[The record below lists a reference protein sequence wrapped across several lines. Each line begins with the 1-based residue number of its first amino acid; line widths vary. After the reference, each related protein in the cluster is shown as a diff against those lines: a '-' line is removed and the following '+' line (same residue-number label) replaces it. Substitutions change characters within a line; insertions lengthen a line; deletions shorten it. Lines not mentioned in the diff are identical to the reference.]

1 MFPDG
6 MKSIYARGKK
16 MSNRVTY
23 ILAGGRLSLPFLK
36 EQLDRHS
43 DRTIIAADRGL
54 EACVSLGIEP
64 DFVIGDFDSLDETIR
79 EEFLSQEK
87 NVTKLNPIK
96 DDTDT
101 EAALTLAF
109 EKTEGDIIILGG
121 TGTRLDHVLGNIG
134 ILGQGFAHGRSVEL
148 LDEHNRIRLADGP
161 VTIKKREQYGKYVSL
176 LPLTTEVKGV
186 TLEGFYYPLHE
197 FTLTSYTSIG
207 ISNEIVEEEARISF
221 DEGVLVIIES
231 KD

>member
-1 MFPDG
+1 M
-6 MKSIYARGKK
+6 
-16 MSNRVTY
+16 VTF
-23 ILAGGRLSLPFLK
+23 ILAGGNLSPSFLQQ
-36 EQLDRHS
+36 QLREHPKH
-43 DRTIIAADRGL
+43 TIIAADRGL

-64 DFVIGDFDSLDETIR
+64 DHVIGDFDSLDPKVKAS
-79 EEFLSQEK
+79 FLAKEK

-101 EAALTLAF
+101 EAALALAF
-109 EKTEGDIIILGG
+109 EKTEGDILILGG
-121 TGTRLDHVLGNIG
+121 TGTRMDHVLGNIG
-134 ILGQGFAHGRSVEL
+134 ILGQDFVRGRSVQI

-161 VTIKKREQYGKYVSL
+161 LTIKKSEQYGKYVSL
-176 LPLTTEVKGV
+176 LPLTTEVRGV
-186 TLEGFYYPLHE
+186 TLEGMYYPLHN

-221 DEGVLVIIES
+221 DEGVLVVIES